1 MIWGS
6 SPFLA
11 TYTHALLETAYP
23 PLCPC
28 AGTHWG
34 ASTRR
39 GDGAAAAGI
48 VGTRLFHSP
57 TRLSSKPFVTVAK
70 EEDRCWCVLILVL
83 FCAVLITG
91 ASFMEEPL
99 VSKVTQSSAPLASPL
114 DLHHQNVVPARG
126 RAGHPLSHSLKH
138 TSDLSAESPENTPFG
153 SVVSWLLSSSSYLRG
168 RARESQASHSSASQG
183 AYGAKITSDVEVGR
197 NTAIT
202 SVGKVGS
209 GIAVCAKNT
218 FLCSPV
224 SFFMRVPEMLTNY
237 RYKS

>member
-1 MIWGS
+1 MWTLEIISVS
-6 SPFLA
+6 SLSWPP
-11 TYTHALLETAYP
+11 AYLR
-23 PLCPC
+23 LCPC

-57 TRLSSKPFVTVAK
+57 TRRSSKPSATVTQ
-70 EEDRCWCVLILVL
+70 EDDRCWCIFILAL

-114 DLHHQNVVPARG
+114 DLHHQNAVPASAFRG
-126 RAGHPLSHSLKH
+126 RSGH
-138 TSDLSAESPENTPFG
+138 TCDLSAESPENTPSG
-153 SVVSWLLSSSSYLRG
+153 SVMSWLLSSSSYLRG
-168 RARESQASHSSASQG
+168 RARESRDQT
-183 AYGAKITSDVEVGR
+183 YGAKTPPCVEVGR

-224 SFFMRVPEMLTNY
+224 SFLMRVPEMLTNY